1 MPRGVGLNWIYDE
14 ARLQGRLWTPDLLHP
29 ELYVNSLADN
39 VLDSSGFVIIPNLGS
54 LGSSFSRGGIASTKQ
69 FIFPQ
74 NGLPCFHKD
83 NIDAFGYPLGI
94 TYSLQPASG
103 FSAYFFGATA
113 LGPYMMN
120 LSQFNITNSVLLGA
134 NITGDFPIGLFE
146 GGWRSRLLST
156 QTSLDN
162 RRVIMSQRKNSSS
175 SSSFIDTYLSDY
187 RTATIRESIVCSSFL
202 APATTVGFLAHLNH
216 QSSPVTSSKC
226 FAVLHFQ
233 RMLSDYEDD
242 LILGWGAWQFSYQD
256 ILPVTHPF
264 VNRPPFIGD

>member
-1 MPRGVGLNWIYDE
+1 MLIINASP
-14 ARLQGRLWTPDLLHP
+14 QLWTPDLLRP

-39 VLDSSGFVIIPNLGS
+39 VLDSSGFVTIPNLGS
-54 LGSSFSRGGIASTKQ
+54 LGSSFSRGGIPSTKR

-83 NIDAFGYPLGI
+83 NTDAFGYPLGI
-94 TYSLQPASG
+94 SYSLQPASG

-113 LGPYMMN
+113 LGSYMMN
-120 LSQFNITNSVLLGA
+120 LSQFDLANSILLSA
-134 NITGDFPIGLFE
+134 NHTGSFPIGLFD
-146 GGWRSRLLST
+146 GIWRSRLLST
-156 QTSLDN
+156 QTLLDN
-162 RRVIMSQRKNSSS
+162 RRVIMSQRKASFS

-187 RTATIRESIVCSSFL
+187 RSATIRESIACGSFL
-202 APATTVGFLAHLNH
+202 APATTVGFLAHL
-216 QSSPVTSSKC
+216 SFPGSPSTSCKC

-264 VNRPPFIGD
+264 ATRPPLIGD